1 MGITNPEQDI
11 SQILFTEKQIAARVE
26 ALGMELTEAYRD
38 KKPVM
43 VCVLKGASFF
53 YIDLCRQMR
62 CHLDMDFISVS
73 SYGASS
79 KSSGVV
85 RLVKDMDTDITGRH
99 VVIVEDI
106 IDSGLTLSYLREL
119 FQSRRPASI
128 RTISFLD
135 KTARHPAE
143 LRTDYCGF
151 EIPDEFVVGYG
162 LDYAG
167 YYRNLPY
174 IGVLKPEVYRA

>member
-1 MGITNPEQDI
+1 MRITTAEQDI
-11 SQILFTEKQIAARVE
+11 DRVLFTEKQIAARVE
-26 ALGMELTEAYRD
+26 SLGMELTAEYRE

-53 YIDLCRQMR
+53 YIDLCRQMDCR
-62 CHLDMDFISVS
+62 IDMDFISVS

-85 RLVKDMDTDITGRH
+85 RLVKDLDTDITGRH
-99 VVIVEDI
+99 VVLVEDI
-106 IDSGLTLSYLREL
+106 IDSGLTLSYLRD
-119 FQSRRPASI
+119 FFGARKPASI

-135 KTARHPAE
+135 KVARHPTH
-143 LRTDYCGF
+143 LKTDYCGF

-162 LDYAG
+162 LDYAS

-174 IGVLKPEVYRA
+174 IGVLKPAVYQ